1 MPKYRILSSEEL
13 ELLEKE
19 FIEFLVINGI
29 TADEWQKIKASEPE
43 KTKKFIELFS
53 DVVFEKLM
61 RKTKYVIKQ
70 VGTVLM
76 CFYYDDEEAKMI
88 LVQDWH
94 IDKPLGEITKA
105 DITKGQFSIS
115 LQSKKYQKTRE
126 LELFQ
131 MIQGGAEVSDG
142 KIYELLIDNG

>member
-1 MPKYRILSSEEL
+1 
-13 ELLEKE
+13 
-19 FIEFLVINGI
+19 
-29 TADEWQKIKASEPE
+29 
-43 KTKKFIELFS
+43 
-53 DVVFEKLM
+53 
-61 RKTKYVIKQ
+61 
-70 VGTVLM
+70 
-76 CFYYDDEEAKMI
+76 MI

>member
-61 RKTKYVIKQ
+61 IMMMKR
-70 VGTVLM
+70 L
-76 CFYYDDEEAKMI
+76 
-88 LVQDWH
+88 
-94 IDKPLGEITKA
+94 
-105 DITKGQFSIS
+105 
-115 LQSKKYQKTRE
+115 R
-126 LELFQ
+126 
-131 MIQGGAEVSDG
+131 
-142 KIYELLIDNG
+142 